1 MSKIEIFSQPN
12 CQYCQMAKSLL
23 ESKGIEYIKHNIADP
38 ENMREFAAR
47 LPRVRSLPQVFI
59 NGEHIG
65 NDQDLQIWANDG
77 RLAAALE

>member
-12 CQYCQMAKSLL
+12 CQYCQAAKSLL
-23 ESKGIEYIKHNIADP
+23 EGMGIEYIEHNIVDP
-38 ENMREFAAR
+38 QNMREFAKR

-59 NGEHIG
+59 DGEHIG

-77 RLAAALE
+77 RLVAALE

>member
-1 MSKIEIFSQPN
+1 MTGIEIFSQPN
-12 CQYCQMAKSLL
+12 CQHCNTAKALL
-23 ESKGIEYIKHNIADP
+23 ESKDIEYRELNIADP
-38 ENMREFAAR
+38 KNLREFVKR
-47 LPRVRSLPQVFI
+47 LPRVRSLPQIFV